1 MGRLKRFVGVRFS
14 EEDYV
19 YLVDR
24 AAVLNTDVSE
34 VIRRIIHTFRF
45 LTEQPLMFLIRP
57 YSDLEKEFGEEG
69 ILLLS
74 PEAQEA
80 AKKLLDQ
87 RKELNKNAEKEAR

>member
-1 MGRLKRFVGVRFS
+1 MAKLKRFVGVRFS
-14 EEDYV
+14 EEDHV

-24 AAVLNTDVSE
+24 AMVLKTDVSD

-45 LTEQPLMFLIRP
+45 LTEQPLIFLIRP

-80 AKKLLDQ
+80 AKRLLKQ
-87 RKELNKNAEKEAR
+87 RKEESEI